1 MAAYADIRG
10 PSLGRTPLNPL
21 PPPCARPPRLP
32 TLLRGPTCWRGRASS
47 QGGGQQATEGPR
59 FAGLLWSN
67 SRLFSR
73 ISTAGSQA
81 KFPPRNP
88 CPSLARGV
96 VAYQHYRGAR
106 FLCRARARFSDGGRE
121 KSCWAPRPWVSL
133 FDLDLTPRHARGQIR
148 TDALARTSPSEVR

>member
-21 PPPCARPPRLP
+21 PPPCARPLAYQHCCGAQRVGGAVRL
-32 TLLRGPTCWRGRASS
+32 RKA
-47 QGGGQQATEGPR
+47 GGQQATEGPR